1 MTSNENKTVVLDE
14 IDYAILSQLIENGRE
29 SFLTIARKLD
39 VAPNT
44 ISNRVK
50 RLIKTGTIGFHTR
63 IDPLFAQFHSTNEL
77 HITITPSHL
86 IEKAALE
93 ISEYPEVSFLVMT
106 TGDVDLLVEVM
117 CQDQEHLLDII
128 RRFREIKG
136 VEKIKTLPYLKIFKL
151 DQPDLDKI
159 RKQKETTGITGSQKS
174 HPDSPTFR

>member
-1 MTSNENKTVVLDE
+1 MTSSENKSVTLDE

-29 SFLTIARKLD
+29 SFLTIARKLN

-44 ISNRVK
+44 VSNRVK
-50 RLIKTGTIGFHTR
+50 RLIKFGTIGFHTR

-77 HITITPSHL
+77 HVTVTPSRL
-86 IEKAALE
+86 IEKVALA

-117 CQDQEHLLDII
+117 CQDQDHLLDII
-128 RRFREIKG
+128 GRFREIEG

-151 DQPDLDKI
+151 DQPDLGKI
-159 RKQKETTGITGSQKS
+159 RKQRESTENTGSLKNQA
-174 HPDSPTFR
+174 DALAFR